1 MSKINL
7 INLIVRYKKEI
18 EDLKENDNF
27 KDEKKVIT
35 VTVLRDIV
43 FDLEQIVDKKDNKW
57 WLEKKHIQKH
67 LV

>member
-1 MSKINL
+1 MYKILRL
-7 INLIVRYKKEI
+7 IKTYKAINSLIDRYKKEI

-27 KDEKKVIT
+27 KDEQKVIT

-57 WLEKKHIQKH
+57 FY
-67 LV
+67 